1 MSKYTTSDGLLDY
14 GFDHALGY
22 FYTKYAEKDDVE
34 SVIEEGSSTFGTS
47 RGVILRKM
55 KKSGAPREHQR
66 AIVLDL
72 PF

>member
-22 FYTKYAEKDDVE
+22 FYTKYADQDDVE
-34 SVIEEGSSTFGTS
+34 SVIEEGSSTLGTS
-47 RGVILRKM
+47 RGAILRKM
-55 KKSGAPREHQR
+55 KKSGAPRSHQM
-66 AIVLDL
+66 AVVLDL